1 MTTIKISDEERFKLA
16 TQLAQ
21 SIIISKGRHKTG
33 SQVADDI
40 VNCFHSI
47 NLALDKINNLDNKHL

>member
-47 NLALDKINNLDNKHL
+47 NLALDKNQ